1 MTDDEYRLLMNN
13 YTHDLPMRLRVLDAA
28 VGRVLRTFG
37 TGLNSRALREAVG
50 GRARD
55 VDAARNQRLAEGIL
69 EKRRVPIRRVLHPAS
84 SSGRPGS
91 PRPTET
97 TDDRADPAR

>member
-1 MTDDEYRLLMNN
+1 
-13 YTHDLPMRLRVLDAA
+13 
-28 VGRVLRTFG
+28 
-37 TGLNSRALREAVG
+37 
-50 GRARD
+50 
-55 VDAARNQRLAEGIL
+55 
-69 EKRRVPIRRVLHPAS
+69 VPIRRVLHPAS